1 MFWLQAY
8 CTERR
13 YVLVTGLLYFFFKS
27 LYCLQTFK
35 TELHDQY
42 SVRVKYLNRRYVLV
56 TGLLYRQALCFD
68 YRPTV
73 STGVMFW
80 LQAYCID
87 RRCFGYRPTVSTG
100 AMFWLQVY
108 CTDSRCF
115 GYRPTVSTVALLVRG
130 LLYPQS
136 LFFVTSL
143 LYRLLLCVGYKF
155 YFKFCV
161 SVGRL
166 ITLIE
171 TFLWLSSVSS
181 SKYCVII
188 LNKPQSNTSTSFS
201 IRHS

>member
-8 CTERR
+8 CIDRR
-13 YVLVTGLLYFFFKS
+13 YVLITGLLYRQALCFGYRPTVS
-27 LYCLQTFK
+27 TGA
-35 TELHDQY
+35 
-42 SVRVKYLNRRYVLV
+42 VLV
-56 TGLLYRQALCFD
+56 TGLLYRQALCFG
-68 YRPTV
+68 YRSTVPTV
-73 STGVMFW
+73 AVLVTG
-80 LQAYCID
+80 LLYRQAL
-87 RRCFGYRPTVSTG
+87 CFGYRPTVSTG
-100 AMFWLQVY
+100 AMFWLQAY
-108 CTDSRCF
+108 CIDSRCF